1 MKDLCKEFVYFAVSK
16 ASNICLNLSKAIQ
29 LHYLPSRTL
38 ERYLN
43 VIRWNTGTNERIYEN
58 KGFLKKVFR
67 YFAVDYIFKITFL
80 Q

>member
-1 MKDLCKEFVYFAVSK
+1 MKDLCKEFVHFAVSK

-58 KGFLKKVFR
+58 KSFFKKVFR